1 MAIQLIEAVQKRL
14 SLPEL
19 VKITPDQGVTPKQ
32 ALPRAPMHQA
42 ALVTVAGAL
51 YKITR
56 TNEGAV
62 RLLLSGKNGNW
73 LDLEEAY
80 GSQLPEVIEK
90 VMEYGVADAAAVEH
104 LMRQIADTCLLIM
117 HEELTS
123 SINPENVREFMSAQR
138 HNILIYVPADL
149 KLGKL
154 LNDSV
159 WDDQTNHM
167 EGPVSSLL
175 HKIENLMSK

>member
-19 VKITPDQGVTPKQ
+19 VKITPDKGVTLQQ

-42 ALVTVAGAL
+42 ALVMVAGAL

-62 RLLLSGKNGNW
+62 RLLLSGKNDNW

-80 GSQLPEVIEK
+80 GSRLPEIVEK
-90 VMEYGVADAAAVEH
+90 VMEYGVADASAVEQ
-104 LMRQIADTCLLIM
+104 LMRQMANAFLLII
-117 HEELTS
+117 HEELAS
-123 SINPENVREFMSAQR
+123 NINAESVREFMSAQR

-167 EGPVSSLL
+167 EGPVSSFL

>member
-14 SLPEL
+14 ELPPL
-19 VKITPDQGVTPKQ
+19 VKITPDKSVE
-32 ALPRAPMHQA
+32 AVEELPRAPLHQA
-42 ALVTVAGAL
+42 ALVSVAAAL

-56 TNEGAV
+56 TNEGCV
-62 RLLLSGKNGNW
+62 RLLLSGKSDSW

-80 GSQLPEVIEK
+80 GNRLLEVIER
-90 VMEYGVADAAAVEH
+90 VTQFGVSDAAATEH
-104 LMRQIADTCLLIM
+104 LMRKIANACLLVI
-117 HEELTS
+117 HEELPNKVNT
-123 SINPENVREFMSAQR
+123 ETVREFMSEQR
-138 HNILIYVPADL
+138 HNILVYLPTDL

-167 EGPVSSLL
+167 EGPVSSMM
-175 HKIENLMSK
+175 HKIENLFS

>member
-1 MAIQLIEAVQKRL
+1 MAIQLIEAVQKQL
-14 SLPEL
+14 GLPEL
-19 VKITPDQGVTPKQ
+19 VKITPDKGVTPDR

-42 ALVTVAGAL
+42 ALVTVAGGL

-62 RLLLSGKNGNW
+62 RLLLSGKNGSW

-90 VMEYGVADAAAVEH
+90 VMEYGVADAEAVEL
-104 LMRQIADTCLLIM
+104 LMRQIAHAFLLVI
-117 HEELTS
+117 HEELAGN
-123 SINPENVREFMSAQR
+123 INAETVREFMSAQR

-154 LNDSV
+154 VNDSV